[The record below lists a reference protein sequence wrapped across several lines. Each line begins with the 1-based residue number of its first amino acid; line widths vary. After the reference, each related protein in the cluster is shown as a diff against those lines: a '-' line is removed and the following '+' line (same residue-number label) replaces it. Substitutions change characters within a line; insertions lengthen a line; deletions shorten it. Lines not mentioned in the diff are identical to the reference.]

1 MYRVLVADDERWIR
15 KGIVKMIDREG
26 LGISEI
32 YEADSVTA
40 ALEQFRLHQP
50 DIVLSDVIFP
60 AENGCDF
67 CDQIIA
73 IQPETRIVMISAFD
87 NFEFARRSIKFR
99 ALDYL
104 LKPVSKEQLNQVLS
118 QCIGQLKARTEG
130 PGGGREAF
138 GQPACPAGAVPG
150 QGRAGQGGA
159 LGQEAPAVEDGNDSE
174 FQVRQV
180 MEQIKAHLGDKYTLA
195 AMAAECCL
203 SEAYFSN
210 LFKKVSGMSPMNYIV
225 HMRMEKACELM
236 TSTNWRMV
244 RIAQSV
250 GYYDYQY
257 FAKVFKKVTGQTPG
271 DYREKLQEEFGDD

>member
-26 LGISEI
+26 LEISEV
-32 YEADSVTA
+32 YEADSVA
-40 ALEQFRLHQP
+40 GALEQFRLYKP

-73 IQPETRIVMISAFD
+73 LKPETRIVMISAFD

-99 ALDYL
+99 AVDYL
-104 LKPVSKEQLNQVLS
+104 LKPVSKEQLNQVLA
-118 QCIGQLKARTEG
+118 QCIGQLTAQAEG
-130 PGGGREAF
+130 PGADSAAF
-138 GQPACPAGAVPG
+138 GQAPLSPAAAYGPGTAGP
-150 QGRAGQGGA
+150 GGA
-159 LGQEAPAVEDGNDSE
+159 SRQEPPAMAEENDSE
-174 FQVRQV
+174 SQIRQV

-195 AMAAECCL
+195 GMAAECCL

-210 LFKKVSGMSPMNYIV
+210 LFKKVSGMSPMNYIA
-225 HMRMEKACELM
+225 HMRVEKACELM
-236 TSTNWRMV
+236 ATTNWRMV
-244 RIAQSV
+244 KIAQSV

-257 FAKVFKKVTGQTPG
+257 FTKVFKKVTGQTPG
-271 DYREKLQEEFGDD
+271 DYREKLQEEFGDG